1 MARKKSTS
9 ASTRPRTR
17 DKSQQVIVELIAVA
31 RRLLDGTSG
40 RRQQPP
46 EQLVHE
52 LIDVALLALDESF
65 VQRHLLA
72 EMGEYHTR
80 GAIAASRFIRNGET
94 ALRKLLPVADLAKI
108 EECLR
113 LWLDEHYDGPDRK
126 RIPQAAALEDL
137 WQQRDLAVRMVHFVL
152 AECGD

>member
-1 MARKKSTS
+1 MARKKST
-9 ASTRPRTR
+9 AGSTRPRTG
-17 DKSQQVIVELIAVA
+17 DKSQQIIVDVIALA

-40 RRQQPP
+40 RRQQPA

-72 EMGEYHTR
+72 ERGEYHSR
-80 GAIAASRFIRNGET
+80 GAIAASRFVRNGET
-94 ALRKLLPVADLAKI
+94 ALRKLLPGADPARI
-108 EECLR
+108 EQSLR
-113 LWLDEHYDGPDRK
+113 LRLDEIFNGPDRK

-137 WQQRDLAVRMVHFVL
+137 WQQRELAARMVHFVL